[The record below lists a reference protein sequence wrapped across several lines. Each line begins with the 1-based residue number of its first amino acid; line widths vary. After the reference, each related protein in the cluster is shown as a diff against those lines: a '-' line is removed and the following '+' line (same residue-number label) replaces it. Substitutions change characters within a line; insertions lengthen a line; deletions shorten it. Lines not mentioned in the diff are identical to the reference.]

1 MVSTTRNQIAIAVA
15 PMKPVI
21 MPSRRKLWGRSA
33 IDVLASNE
41 CKSRSGKIRNH
52 RVYSKRHC
60 TPCLG
65 ARIAGLAP
73 FSPIVPSRLPGLPH
87 RFSNAQPLKMFSR
100 TIRIAIL
107 LALTVCGATPTILES
122 QTPKRTTTRRRARRP
137 RPRAPAVPI
146 VRYSTLSNSADLAT
160 TLSGLTGRT
169 RGGMWGAMV
178 VSLTRGD
185 TLYALNAGEQMLPA
199 STMKLLTSAIAL
211 DRFGPDYQFS
221 TDALRDAAVGPDGT
235 LTGNLYL
242 RGDGDPA
249 LSGKFL
255 PGGPSAPMNR
265 LADLVASKGIRRV
278 TGSVIGDATGFD
290 DEKVP
295 QGWLTRYLQASYAAR
310 VSALSLNE
318 NVVVVAV
325 TPTAA
330 GKPASVVLEPSTSAI
345 PLVANVRTVA
355 GVGARLAFRKQGD
368 GTITAS
374 GSVGAR
380 TGTRRYVY
388 IVEDPASFATGA
400 FLNALIARGVRVD
413 GGIRLGKTP
422 PTATKVASLLSPP
435 LASMIAAM
443 NRESIN
449 HYAELLFRNAA
460 RGPQRNAV
468 GSVANASGVLDSF
481 FASKVGVDTSSL
493 KFADGSGLSTIDR
506 VTPRAQVQLLGYAHH
521 AQWGPWLHSSLP
533 VAGDSE
539 LLKRRMRNT
548 PAEGNLH
555 AKTGTTNDVIAL
567 AGYVTAVNGE
577 VLAFSFLYNGRDRWT
592 AKSMIDVM
600 SETLA
605 SFGR

>member
-1 MVSTTRNQIAIAVA
+1 MNASLVRGKYATTGYI
-15 PMKPVI
+15 P
-21 MPSRRKLWGRSA
+21 RRHGSLRRERESPIGT
-33 IDVLASNE
+33 VLANRSPSG
-41 CKSRSGKIRNH
+41 SRSRN
-52 RVYSKRHC
+52 
-60 TPCLG
+60 
-65 ARIAGLAP
+65 
-73 FSPIVPSRLPGLPH
+73 
-87 RFSNAQPLKMFSR
+87 RFPNAQRLKMFSR
-100 TIRIAIL
+100 KIRIAIL
-107 LALTVCGATPTILES
+107 VALAACGATPAILES
-122 QTPKRTTTRRRARRP
+122 QTQRRTTTRRRVRRP
-137 RPRAPAVPI
+137 RPRPPAVPV
-146 VRYSTLSNSADLAT
+146 VRYSTLNNSADLAT

-169 RGGMWGAMV
+169 RGGTWGVMV

-185 TLYALNAGEQMLPA
+185 TLYAYNAGQQMLPA

-235 LTGNLYL
+235 LKGNLYL

-265 LADLVASKGIRRV
+265 LADLVASKGIRHV

-325 TPTAA
+325 TPTVA
-330 GKPASVVLEPSTSAI
+330 GKPATVALEPSTSAI
-345 PLVANVRTVA
+345 PLVGNVRTVA

-374 GSVGAR
+374 GSIGTR

-400 FLNALIARGVRVD
+400 FLNALIARGVKVD

-468 GSVANASGVLDSF
+468 GSVANAAGVLDSF

-506 VTPRAQVQLLGYAHH
+506 VTPRAQVQLLGYAHR
-521 AQWGPWLHSSLP
+521 APWGPWLHSSLP

-592 AKSMIDVM
+592 AKSMVDVM

-605 SFGR
+605 SFGRY